1 MPLHHVVLFK
11 LAGDV
16 GTSGERIDP
25 LLRALV
31 ETAPGVLTGET
42 QADAGLRPGNP
53 RSYQR
58 LLHVTFAGADD
69 FRAYLECAEH
79 VAFLAAAKD
88 LIETIASIQYEG
100 A

>member
-16 GTSGERIDP
+16 GASAELIDP
-25 LLRALV
+25 LIRTLV
-31 ETAPGVLTGET
+31 ETAPGVLTRET

-53 RSYQR
+53 RSHHR
-58 LLHVTFAGADD
+58 LLHVTFAGADE
-69 FRAYLECAEH
+69 FRAYLDCAEH
-79 VAFLAAAKD
+79 QTFLADAKD